1 MCLSINPGNELC
13 FSSLCCI
20 TNKGRYLQI
29 RGIAAVFTAATY
41 IFNSVLHSHNKIT
54 SVRVSNQVD
63 FYESSVKLSIY
74 PTSQKTL
81 LCRGFIET
89 WPLKTIFL
97 II

>member
-20 TNKGRYLQI
+20 TNKERYLQI

-54 SVRVSNQVD
+54 SVRVSDQVD
-63 FYESSVKLSIY
+63 FYDSSVKLPIY
-74 PTSQKTL
+74 PTSQKAL

-89 WPLKTIFL
+89 
-97 II
+97 